1 MSAASSRLHYG
12 WHIVW
17 SGTLCIFAA
26 LGLGRF
32 ALGMMLPAM
41 GQALSLSYA
50 QMGYIGT
57 GNFAGYLVAV
67 LVCGAVAEKI
77 GPRLL
82 IATAL
87 LLVGVSMILIGQA
100 TTYWAILGLYT
111 LTGIGSGAAN
121 VPMVSLVGAWFTRQ
135 QRGKAIGYVVIG
147 SGFAILLAGK
157 LVPVLNQ
164 SGAEGWRLS
173 WQVLG
178 MLVLTVALVCAIML
192 RNSPDRLGLAPYG
205 SGKGASATPVLPQP
219 SPAAR
224 TIVHLGAIYFLFGFT
239 YVIFATFIVTALIQD
254 HGFNETAAG
263 TFWAWVGGLSLFSG
277 PVFGGLSDKIGRK
290 TALMVVFAMQTAAY
304 LLAAFKLPLAFLWL
318 AIGCYGLVAWSIP
331 SIMAAL
337 VGDYA
342 GDRAARIFGL
352 ITFIFGWGQI
362 SGPAVAGWL
371 AEASGS
377 FSSSFLM
384 AAAGTT
390 LAILLAA
397 LLPGE
402 SKPRVNKKLTG

>member
-1 MSAASSRLHYG
+1 MTQPAARFHYG

-17 SGTLCIFAA
+17 SGTLCVFAA

-32 ALGMMLPAM
+32 ALGMLLPAM
-41 GQALSLSYA
+41 GKSLTLSYA

-57 GNFAGYLVAV
+57 FNFAGYLVAV
-67 LVCGAVAEKI
+67 LCCGRLAEHFGQRRVI
-77 GPRLL
+77 T
-82 IATAL
+82 TAL
-87 LLVGVSMILIGQA
+87 LLIGSSMLCISRTASYPAL
-100 TTYWAILGLYT
+100 LLLYT

-121 VPMVSLVGAWFTRQ
+121 VPMMTLVSSWFRRSA
-135 QRGKAIGYVVIG
+135 RGKATGYVVIG

-157 LVPVLNQ
+157 LVPYLNQ

-178 MLVLTVALVCAIML
+178 LLVLAVACVCAVML
-192 RNSPDRLGLAPYG
+192 RNSPTKLGLTPYG
-205 SGKGASATPVLPQP
+205 SGKGEPTGPALPGREL
-219 SPAAR
+219 SKR
-224 TIVHLGAIYFLFGFT
+224 TVMHLGAIYFLFGFT
-239 YVIFATFIVTALIQD
+239 YVIFATFIVTALMQD

-263 TFWAWVGGLSLFSG
+263 TFWSWVGGLSLLSG
-277 PVFGGLSDKIGRK
+277 PVFGGLSDRIGRK
-290 TALMVVFAMQTAAY
+290 TALMVVFAMQTMAY
-304 LLAAFKLPLAFLWL
+304 LLAAFHLPLPFLWL

-342 GDRAARIFGL
+342 GDRAGRVFGL
-352 ITFIFGWGQI
+352 ITFIFAWGQI
-362 SGPAVAGWL
+362 SGPALAGWL

-377 FSSSFLM
+377 FGSSFLM

-390 LAILLAA
+390 TAILLAA
-397 LLPGE
+397 LLPRPIRAE
-402 SKPRVNKKLTG
+402 AVHR